1 MGGEISESYKGCI
14 VSREFKNN
22 NKINQKSAFYPPHML
37 GILNSVSDKIILPME
52 AVCFYHCPSPSLVW
66 HHLAQNKT
74 DTNPWPLKGFIL
86 VEERRYGCVNT

>member
-14 VSREFKNN
+14 VSREFENN

-52 AVCFYHCPSPSLVW
+52 AACFYHCPFPLRYGTIW
-66 HHLAQNKT
+66 HRTKQIQIPGL
-74 DTNPWPLKGFIL
+74 LKGIF
-86 VEERRYGCVNT
+86 